1 MHYNQVP
8 ALSKDPEGT
17 QRLPEEQ
24 MKSRILIVLSMAALL
39 AIPAAANSFFFT
51 TGNPDG
57 KIATLSRVS
66 SPGKVQ
72 TETADDFILGQ
83 GTFLR
88 QATFIGL
95 IPTGTPLSSVSQV
108 EIEFYHVFPK
118 DSGPFDGL
126 VNTRMNS
133 PADVE
138 IGSATRDSAAGSLKY
153 NVTLLNPNFFAA
165 NSVVNGINPMPAQF
179 TGGEGQ
185 VSGQEVMISVNFTTP
200 ILLDAD
206 HYFFRPE
213 ALVNSGDFLWL
224 SAPQPQFTGDLQT
237 WIRNDNLAPDW
248 SRIGTDITAQ
258 GKFDASFSLSGT
270 PVPEPSTLGLVGGG
284 LSALAFLRK
293 RFLS

>member
-24 MKSRILIVLSMAALL
+24 MKPRILIVLSIAALL

-51 TGNPDG
+51 TGSPDG

-88 QATFIGL
+88 QASFIGL

-165 NSVVNGINPMPAQF
+165 NSVVNGINPMPGQF

-185 VSGQEVMISVNFTTP
+185 VSGQEVMISVNFTSP

-248 SRIGTDITAQ
+248 SRIGTDITGQ

>member
-1 MHYNQVP
+1 
-8 ALSKDPEGT
+8 
-17 QRLPEEQ
+17 
-24 MKSRILIVLSMAALL
+24 MKLRILIVLSLAALL
-39 AIPAAANSFFFT
+39 AIPAAASSFSFT

-57 KIATLSRVS
+57 QMATLSRLS
-66 SPGKVQ
+66 SAGKVQ

-83 GTFLR
+83 ATFLK

-95 IPTGTPLSSVSQV
+95 IPTGTSLSSISQV

-126 VNTRMNS
+126 VTTRTNS

-138 IGSATRDSAAGSLKY
+138 IGSATRDSAAGNLSY
-153 NVTLLNPNFFAA
+153 NVTLLNPSFFAA
-165 NSVVNGINPMPAQF
+165 NSVVNGINAFPNQF

-213 ALVNSGDFLWL
+213 ALLSSGDFLWL
-224 SAPQPQFTGDLQT
+224 SAPRPQFTGDLQS
-237 WIRNDNLAPDW
+237 WMRNDNLAPDW
-248 SRIGTDITAQ
+248 SRIGTDITNQ
-258 GKFDASFSLSGT
+258 GPFDASFSLSGST
-270 PVPEPSTLGLVGGG
+270 VPEPSTLGMLGGG

-293 RFLS
+293 RFLA